1 MALYDRNKT
10 RSFFSELAHEQDVC
24 YYCEKAI
31 REKRAN
37 REIDLD
43 EMNKQLKQLRGAI
56 ANVRVPKLRYVGH
69 EMTICPN
76 CLKGICEEVLPKEV
90 TISEDKTEEVTTDSK
105 NEQKAKGKGNKNATS
120 KES

>member
-1 MALYDRNKT
+1 MALYDRNQT
-10 RSFFSELAHEQDVC
+10 RSFFSELAHEQDIC
-24 YYCEKAI
+24 YYCEKTI
-31 REKRAN
+31 REKRNN

-43 EMNKQLKQLRGAI
+43 EMNKQLKGLRGAI

-76 CLKGICEEVLPKEV
+76 CLKSICEEVLPKE
-90 TISEDKTEEVTTDSK
+90 TDTKTVEVEAVEEIKADT
-105 NEQKAKGKGNKNATS
+105 KAKGKGNKNAS